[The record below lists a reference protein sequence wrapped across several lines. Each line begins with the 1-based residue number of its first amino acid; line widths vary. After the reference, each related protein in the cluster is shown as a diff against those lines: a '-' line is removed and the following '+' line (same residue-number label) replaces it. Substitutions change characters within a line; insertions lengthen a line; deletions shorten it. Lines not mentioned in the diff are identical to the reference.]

1 MKVSVNWISLMG
13 KMMDAFR
20 GSDTGTC
27 PVAPSVSIQ
36 TKQYQ
41 LLCDI
46 KAVDFKKFKT
56 VPNPVQTVR
65 I

>member
-1 MKVSVNWISLMG
+1 MCFVEQIPGPVFCHVAPFVSV
-13 KMMDAFR
+13 
-20 GSDTGTC
+20 
-27 PVAPSVSIQ
+27 Q

-46 KAVDFKKFKT
+46 KAVDFKKFKS
-56 VPNPVQTVR
+56 VPNPVQTVC

>member
-1 MKVSVNWISLMG
+1 MKVSVNSISLIG
-13 KMMDAFR
+13 KMMDVFH
-20 GSDTGTC
+20 GSDTRTC
-27 PVAPSVSIQ
+27 RVAPFVSIQ

-56 VPNPVQTVR
+56 VANPVQTMC